1 MSKLW
6 SHAQR
11 SRAVVTALLFIF
23 AQNSFLLRVILV
35 YIYQT
40 FTLFFLDNI
49 VQNKIL
55 CNYNCLDKIC
65 IKISVGS
72 NFIMISVID
81 KF

>member
-1 MSKLW
+1 
-6 SHAQR
+6 
-11 SRAVVTALLFIF
+11 VVNALLFIF
-23 AQNSFLLRVILV
+23 AQNSSLLRLILV

-40 FTLFFLDNI
+40 FTLLIFLDNI

-55 CNYNCLDKIC
+55 CNFNCLDKIC

-72 NFIMISVID
+72 NFILISVID